1 MAKRRKQAKRSPRGA
16 AENTKDEARAE
27 FERILE
33 QAVPPAGI
41 SVSREPLAD
50 DAEFAARA
58 AKQAKRR
65 R

>member
-1 MAKRRKQAKRSPRGA
+1 MANRRKQAKRSPRGA
-16 AENTKDEARAE
+16 ARNTKEKARAE
-27 FERILE
+27 FERVLE
-33 QAVPPAGI
+33 RAVPPAGI
-41 SVSREPLAD
+41 SVSRDPLPD